1 MAFDSQVWDG
11 TDLILRVRVQPRASR
26 DEWLGLE
33 ENRFRVRITAPPV
46 EGRANAHLR
55 AFLAELFDVA
65 KSQVCLLAGETG
77 RDKRWRIVAP
87 RRLPPGVTRL

>member
-1 MAFDSQVWDG
+1 MAFDNQVWDG
-11 TDLILRVRVQPRASR
+11 TDLILRVRVQPRAR
-26 DEWLGLE
+26 HDEWLGLE
-33 ENRFRVRITAPPV
+33 ENGFRVRITAPPV

-65 KSQVCLLAGETG
+65 KSQVYLLAGEIG

-87 RRLPPGVTRL
+87 RRLPPGVTGL